1 MIKVKA
7 NFYIAEK
14 GSIEKMVGKSVNGP
28 IIAIFL
34 DDDDIVNG
42 QKE

>member
-7 NFYIAEK
+7 NLHIAKK
-14 GSIEKMVGKSVNGP
+14 GSVEKMVGKSVNGP